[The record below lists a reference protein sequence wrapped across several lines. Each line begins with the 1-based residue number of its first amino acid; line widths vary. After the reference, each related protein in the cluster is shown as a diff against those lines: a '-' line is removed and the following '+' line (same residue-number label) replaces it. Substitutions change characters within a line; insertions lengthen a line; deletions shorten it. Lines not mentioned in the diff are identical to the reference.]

1 MGKTSAGE
9 TAVSFLS
16 RKFTCFLNLRKHRV
30 QLIFCMCMQDDMQK
44 EKEEMFHRLSDLYL
58 EETAEVYA
66 CGIYGDERH
75 PAAGAGQ

>member
-1 MGKTSAGE
+1 
-9 TAVSFLS
+9 
-16 RKFTCFLNLRKHRV
+16 
-30 QLIFCMCMQDDMQK
+30 MQDDMQK
-44 EKEEMFHRLSDLYL
+44 EKEEKLN

>member
-1 MGKTSAGE
+1 MAKTSAGE

-30 QLIFCMCMQDDMQK
+30 QLIICICMQDDMQK
-44 EKEEMFHRLSDLYL
+44 EKEEKLN